1 MKTVTLLAF
10 IGSNNLGDE
19 AINLSILNAF
29 SSSNYELQ
37 VISFN
42 PEKTKLLVKIAAVRK
57 CKIINIKNIRGI
69 KDAINN
75 CDLLICGGGGIIQD
89 QSSIYNLP
97 WFLIFIAF
105 ALHKKRKVMLYG
117 VGVGPL
123 YSKISKLL
131 VRRILNKVDKIT
143 VRDKRSKE
151 ILIENGVNEE
161 IIEVTADPA
170 ISIEITNT
178 FNLKLQPRKKVIAV
192 CLRHWFDIHRLLPM
206 KIAFILNKFIKFRKK
221 EYDHFISELAIS
233 LNYLMSRYEIQLLFF
248 PFWVGRD
255 SIVNNDV
262 FKKLNNQNDVI
273 IWDKEVDPLTA
284 LSILK
289 NADLIIG
296 MRLHSIIFAAT
307 LRKKFLAINYSQKVK
322 NFIEMLFEESFVN
335 KIIIDPG
342 EFTSKE
348 MINKLDDLL
357 RIKYVTELDKSVRNL
372 EVSEK
377 RNFDSASKLL
387 NKS

>member
-131 VRRILNKVDKIT
+131 VRRILNKVNKIT

-170 ISIEITNT
+170 ISLEITNT

-221 EYDHFISELAIS
+221 ENDHFISELAMS
-233 LNYLMSRYEIQLLFF
+233 LNYLMSRYEMQLFFF